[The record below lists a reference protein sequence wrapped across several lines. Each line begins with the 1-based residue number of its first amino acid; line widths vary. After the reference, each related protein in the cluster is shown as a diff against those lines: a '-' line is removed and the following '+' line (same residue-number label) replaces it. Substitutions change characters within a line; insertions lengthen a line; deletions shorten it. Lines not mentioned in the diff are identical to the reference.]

1 MEQIERYRGS
11 LYGLAIGDALGAP
24 LEFQE
29 YGSFT
34 PVEDMLGGGVF
45 KLRPGDW
52 TDDTSMALCL
62 AESLIE
68 CRGFNPVDQ
77 MERYLRWYHQGYL
90 SSQGWCFD
98 IGTTTRRAL
107 LAFHETR
114 QPFSG
119 LSQDSASGNGSI
131 MRLAPVALAFAGQPT
146 HALDFA
152 AESSKT
158 THANNRCI
166 EACRYLAA
174 LIVGA
179 LQERSKEEILAPKF
193 SPVKDYW
200 MHRPFKTEIEEIA
213 MGSFKSKEPP
223 EIQGSGYVVRSLE
236 AAIWA
241 FYKTDNFK
249 DGCLLA
255 VNLGDDADTTGAV
268 FGQLAGAFYGE
279 GQLPDSWRSKLALFH
294 SIKRYAEQLFALSLT
309 I

>member
-1 MEQIERYRGS
+1 
-11 LYGLAIGDALGAP
+11 
-24 LEFQE
+24 
-29 YGSFT
+29 
-34 PVEDMLGGGVF
+34 MLGGGAF

-107 LAFHETR
+107 LAFQETR

-179 LQERSKEEILAPKF
+179 LQERSKEEILSPKF

-200 MHRPFKTEIEEIA
+200 THRPFKTEIEEIA
-213 MGSFKSKEPP
+213 MGSFKTKEPP
-223 EIQGSGYVVRSLE
+223 EIQGSGYVVTSLE
-236 AAIWA
+236 AALWA
-241 FYKTDNFK
+241 FNKTDSFK

-279 GQLPDSWRSKLALFH
+279 GQLPDSWRSKLALFD

-309 I
+309 M